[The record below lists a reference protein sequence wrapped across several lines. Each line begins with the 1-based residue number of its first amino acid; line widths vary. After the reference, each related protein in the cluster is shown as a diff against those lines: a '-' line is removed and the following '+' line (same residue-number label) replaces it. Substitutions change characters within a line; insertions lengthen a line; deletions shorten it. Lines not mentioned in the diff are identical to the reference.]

1 MHTAHTTY
9 ALLATSMGF
18 FVFTMIAVGPTL
30 FAQAMPEQNTAHVSH
45 VLAPNAFA
53 NIGIVAQ
60 SAIVYDA
67 TAQKILFE
75 KNANTALPLASI
87 TKVASALSVQEA
99 LLHTDTVSVPAQALF
114 TEGESGLRAGE
125 QWSTNDLLAYS
136 LVTSSNDGIEALSEI
151 AYATTGIRTTTRMN
165 ETAVQK
171 GWSSLHFKN
180 VTGLDIMGADGITPI
195 EAGAVGSATDV
206 AKLFAYVL
214 MQNPALYEATAETG
228 RVYTSRSGITH
239 TADNTNTALG
249 DLPGLVAGKT
259 GFTDLAGGNL
269 VVAFEPEPGRQI
281 IIVVLASTFNDRFT
295 DTATLVQRTLEHVW
309 FEN

>member
-1 MHTAHTTY
+1 MNTAHTTY

-18 FVFTMIAVGPTL
+18 FVFTMITVGPAL
-30 FAQAMPEQNTAHVSH
+30 FAHAMPQQNTAQLSH

-53 NIGIVAQ
+53 NVGIVAQ
-60 SAIVYDA
+60 SAVVYDVA
-67 TAQKILFE
+67 SQKTLFE
-75 KNANTALPLASI
+75 KNANAILPLASI
-87 TKVASALSVQEA
+87 TKVASALAVQQA
-99 LLHTDTVSVPAQALF
+99 LSNITTVVVPAQALF

-125 QWSTNDLLAYS
+125 QWNTNDLLAYS

-151 AYATTGIRTTTRMN
+151 AHASVGTPTTTQMN
-165 ETAVQK
+165 RYAQQK
-171 GWSSLHFKN
+171 GWGSFWFDN
-180 VTGLDIMGADGITPI
+180 VTGLDVLGADGTPI
-195 EAGAVGSATDV
+195 AAGAVGSATDV
-206 AKLFAYVL
+206 AKLFAHAL
-214 MQNPALYEATAETG
+214 AQSPALYEATAETG
-228 RVYTSRSGITH
+228 RVYTSLSGIAH

-281 IIVVLASTFNDRFT
+281 IIVVLGSTFSDRFT
-295 DTATLVQRTLEHVW
+295 DTTTLAQRTLEHVW